1 MSELQA
7 YIKNRKKNKAWTVK
21 RIKEYSYEI
30 SMDIPA
36 DEFRLSLSNIKN
48 EQGEGGYSEV
58 YDDNDIVILKEKV
71 ESTGE
76 FRELITGISDEV
88 IEFWDER
95 SYGVDIIGR
104 DLSMLLL
111 ENDAEPRTYE
121 NITLT
126 SLTQNI
132 AGRYGFTVNINPAFD
147 KPIKKIT
154 VEPGTTEWDLL
165 SEEAKKLGMW
175 LWCTASG
182 EIVADVLN
190 YKEEPYIT
198 FSNDFIPGAIF
209 MLGFKKTKKGADIK
223 SECWVRGQG
232 KKSFISKFVEA
243 TLQKYGYVRRKVI
256 EDADAKD
263 PANAE
268 KIGERNVKDSL
279 KGSFELEIKVSG
291 KTNIEVNKTAK
302 VSDKN
307 TRTYGV
313 YFIVGYR
320 HVKNENEGN
329 VKYVRLRPLWEGL

>member
-7 YIKNRKKNKAWTVK
+7 YIKNRKKNKAWMVK

-36 DEFRLSLSNIKN
+36 DEFRLSLANIKN

-58 YDDNDIVILKEKV
+58 YDDNDIVILKELV

-76 FRELITGISDEV
+76 FKELITGITDEV
-88 IEFWDER
+88 SEFWDDKT
-95 SYGVDIIGR
+95 YGVDIIGR

-121 NITLT
+121 NITLA
-126 SLTQNI
+126 SLTQTI
-132 AGRYGFTVNINPAFD
+132 SSRYGFTVKVNPEFD

-175 LWCTASG
+175 LWCTANG
-182 EIVADVLN
+182 ELIADVLN
-190 YKEEPYIT
+190 YKENPYIT
-198 FSNDFIPGAIF
+198 FSNDYIPDANYI
-209 MLGFKKTKKGADIK
+209 LGFKKTKKGSDIK

-232 KKSFISKFVEA
+232 KKSFISKFIEP
-243 TLQKYGYVRRKVI
+243 TLEKYGYVRRKVI
-256 EDADAKD
+256 EDSDAKD

-268 KIGERNVKDSL
+268 KIAERNVKDSL
-279 KGSFELEIKVSG
+279 KGSFEIELKVHG
-291 KTNIEVNKTAK
+291 KTNIQVNKTAK

-313 YFIVGYR
+313 FFIVGYR
-320 HVKNENEGN
+320 HSKSENDGN
-329 VKYVRLRPLWEGL
+329 IKYVRLRPLWEGL